1 MAHVQDYDT
10 SFGHGEEH
18 AILAAPVPNEHLPD
32 FNFVLGVLRGGGES
46 FRIAIE
52 AANGFFQPI

>member
-1 MAHVQDYDT
+1 
-10 SFGHGEEH
+10 
-18 AILAAPVPNEHLPD
+18 LPD
-32 FNFVLGVLRGGGES
+32 FNFVLGVLGGGGES